1 MTQPIA
7 AQLAAAILGIGVL
20 ESDRAHVAEQDQEA
34 EAMNEVLR
42 ELEARKMHQTISS
55 LKYAAAALGPVVKA
69 AAMEA
74 SAQLDKTSMPIA
86 SSIIGAGRAL
96 KQGFGG
102 AAQAAGRLM
111 PQMST
116 KTKLIGGAA
125 LAGTAYAGL
134 KGLQAGRDYMR
145 AQPHGNYGKGPAV
158 MKNVNEFG
166 YGEY

>member
-1 MTQPIA
+1 MAQPIA

-34 EAMNEVLR
+34 AMMNEVLR
-42 ELEARKMHQTISS
+42 ELEARKMDQTISA
-55 LKYAAAALGPVVKA
+55 LKHAEALLGPAVKA

-74 SAQLDKTSMPIA
+74 AHLDKTSMPMA
-86 SSIIGAGRAL
+86 GTLVGAGRAL

-111 PQMST
+111 PTLST

-125 LAGTAYAGL
+125 LAGTAYAGF

-166 YGEY
+166 YAEY